1 MHKENNMKSKKEL
14 TFLDSAENR
23 RKVRLYFYISLIFLL
38 FIDFFIDKHG
48 HFAWESAPAFY
59 AVYGFV
65 ACVSLIFIAK
75 VLRLLVKRRE
85 DYYD

>member
-1 MHKENNMKSKKEL
+1 MKPKKEL

-23 RKVRLYFYISLIFLL
+23 RKVVRYFYVCLILL
-38 FIDFFIDKHG
+38 LIVDFIIAKHG
-48 HFAWESAPAFY
+48 HFSWETAPAFY

-65 ACVSLIFIAK
+65 ACVSLIFVAK
-75 VLRLLVKRRE
+75 LLRLLVRRNE